1 MPRLKFIMLSV
12 IPLCLKFRG
21 RIVGAVSG
29 TRLGIYIASGLLMI
43 SSLLVLIILI
53 SMKYGPES
61 AIQPEEGNKQE
72 VAQQVVIPIQKQ
84 NEMPALMPQ
93 SVPKEEAPAAAKS
106 IKGTIHTDFGW
117 QFHEVYNDW
126 RYHTGIDISTSVGQT
141 VEAIDKGQVIDII
154 NDPQSGL
161 TAIIKNNKSTVYYGS
176 LSEVKV
182 AKDSYI
188 KAGQPIG
195 IIGHANGE
203 PYEHLHLAIKTNEEY
218 IDPKLIIH
226 VDNK

>member
-72 VAQQVVIPIQKQ
+72 VAQLVVIPVQKQ
-84 NEMPALMPQ
+84 NEMLLL
-93 SVPKEEAPAAAKS
+93 E
-106 IKGTIHTDFGW
+106 
-117 QFHEVYNDW
+117 N
-126 RYHTGIDISTSVGQT
+126 
-141 VEAIDKGQVIDII
+141 
-154 NDPQSGL
+154 L
-161 TAIIKNNKSTVYYGS
+161 
-176 LSEVKV
+176 
-182 AKDSYI
+182 
-188 KAGQPIG
+188 
-195 IIGHANGE
+195 
-203 PYEHLHLAIKTNEEY
+203 
-218 IDPKLIIH
+218 
-226 VDNK
+226 